1 MIDSLF
7 ICLRCWTI
15 CFAFEELL
23 WSPIPRWQ
31 HIISFICVC
40 VFHYD
45 GVILPGA
52 DVTVT
57 NE

>member
-23 WSPIPRWQ
+23 WSP
-31 HIISFICVC
+31 HSTVAAHYFFHLCVC
-40 VFHYD
+40 LSLWWGHLTWCRCYCY
-45 GVILPGA
+45 
-52 DVTVT
+52 
-57 NE
+57 